1 MLKQYSLLPQQRPQP
16 PRQLRVLLQRHLQQ
30 KHRLPSHQHKRLLLK
45 MLLMNMTKTLSST
58 RRHVRLPK
66 WHSWRFTSKVTKRYM
81 PRSMTLAQ
89 LPQMQCML
97 VWPELAQKM
106 VISNKWLKRA
116 LSARKYKHR
125 TYLLL
130 PRRQQSNQRPSNEIK
145 NETVNKDKER

>member
-1 MLKQYSLLPQQRPQP
+1 M
-16 PRQLRVLLQRHLQQ
+16 
-30 KHRLPSHQHKRLLLK
+30 LLL
-45 MLLMNMTKTLSST
+45 MIMTKTLSST

-66 WHSWRFTSKVTKRYM
+66 WHSWKFTSRVTKRYT

-89 LPQMQCML
+89 LQQMQCML
-97 VWPELAQKM
+97 VWPELAQKR
-106 VISNKWLKRA
+106 VISIKWLLRA

-145 NETVNKDKER
+145 HETVIKDKER